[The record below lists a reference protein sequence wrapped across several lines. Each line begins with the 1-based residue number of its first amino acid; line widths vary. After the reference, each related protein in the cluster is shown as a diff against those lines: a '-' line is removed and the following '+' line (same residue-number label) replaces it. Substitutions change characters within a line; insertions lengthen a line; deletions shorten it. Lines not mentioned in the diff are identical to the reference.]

1 MNTNHHDSHGS
12 HDSHDSHGSRGSRGS
27 RGSHGPSA
35 TEQITLRGP
44 AELADALPFMLGFH
58 PSDSVVLVALH
69 GEHGRFG
76 GRVRVGI
83 PGSPREW
90 PAIAEHLA
98 ECLVEGSG
106 RRGDRPDAIVVFLCQ
121 DPGPGETGRR
131 VMERLRPFAQ
141 RLRTA
146 CGALDIPVLEALC
159 ISDGLYFSYCCPDA
173 RCCPPDGTPLALS
186 GTSVMA
192 ASAAYAGIQVR
203 GTLKEM
209 EARLKPAGTEDEAVH
224 RAALNEAATVIV
236 PRILD
241 GPASGVG
248 RRETRETTLGLARC
262 LIERFAGSRET
273 PVSRPTGS
281 PGVARPGLTGHV
293 LTIPPA
299 GTATSDARD
308 DGLLTPDEAA
318 TLILGLQDRDTRDQ
332 AAEWMEGP
340 EAAPAL
346 RLWRALSRRCVPP
359 YQEYAAAPLTLA
371 GWVAWSTG
379 DEPSA
384 RVALGLALEADP
396 DYLFARLLHQACNEG
411 LDPEALREC
420 LRKERDARL
429 AAERRRRVDTREPA
443 LDAGF
448 DPGLGHASGS
458 GVDLGKALGPGSG
471 ADTGTGTGTRTGI
484 DIGTLG
490 GSDSATGAGA
500 GAADDLDLRNRSVAG
515 PDAGKGASAS
525 ASAGSGAGHHAD
537 AGPDAG
543 PDTGPG
549 AGADRSGPSD
559 RRGLSDRGGA
569 RPKSPAVSA
578 AARALQRQ
586 RARQTARRAAR
597 RTGARAAEL
606 RSPRKAAVRRPGR
619 RGARSGT

>member
-1 MNTNHHDSHGS
+1 MNTNRHES
-12 HDSHDSHGSRGSRGS
+12 HDS
-27 RGSHGPSA
+27 SA
-35 TEQITLRGP
+35 PQQITLRGP

-90 PAIAEHLA
+90 PATAGHLA
-98 ECLVEGSG
+98 DCLVEGAG
-106 RRGDRPDAIVVFLCQ
+106 RRGERPDGIVVFLCQ
-121 DPGPGETGRR
+121 DPRPGETARH

-146 CGALDIPVLEALC
+146 CGALDVPVLEALC
-159 ISDGLYFSYCCPDA
+159 ISDGLYFSYCCPDP

-203 GTLKEM
+203 GTLKDM
-209 EARLKPAGTEDEAVH
+209 EARLKPRTEDDAAQ

-241 GPASGVG
+241 APASGHG
-248 RRETRETTLGLARC
+248 RRETRETTLGLARR
-262 LIERFAGSRET
+262 LLDRFAAAPED
-273 PVSRPTGS
+273 PAPRPLSGGAHL
-281 PGVARPGLTGHV
+281 PPGLTAA
-293 LTIPPA
+293 LTGPV
-299 GTATSDARD
+299 TADDRD
-308 DGLLTPDEAA
+308 DALLSPDEAA
-318 TLILGLQDRDTRDQ
+318 TLILGLQDRDTRDR

-346 RLWRALSRRCVPP
+346 RLWRAVSRRCVPP

-411 LDPEALREC
+411 LDPEALRAC
-420 LRKERDARL
+420 LRRERDTRL
-429 AAERRRRVDTREPA
+429 AAEAGTPDDPAPNSPAPTADPRRRARRTTRRTTHQPA
-443 LDAGF
+443 LRA
-448 DPGLGHASGS
+448 PSTTARRR
-458 GVDLGKALGPGSG
+458 AL
-471 ADTGTGTGTRTGI
+471 A
-484 DIGTLG
+484 
-490 GSDSATGAGA
+490 
-500 GAADDLDLRNRSVAG
+500 
-515 PDAGKGASAS
+515 
-525 ASAGSGAGHHAD
+525 
-537 AGPDAG
+537 
-543 PDTGPG
+543 
-549 AGADRSGPSD
+549 
-559 RRGLSDRGGA
+559 A
-569 RPKSPAVSA
+569 RP
-578 AARALQRQ
+578 
-586 RARQTARRAAR
+586 ARRAAVTR
-597 RTGARAAEL
+597 G
-606 RSPRKAAVRRPGR
+606 RRPGR
-619 RGARSGT
+619 TRNGG